1 MNQLE
6 KLGFNVPLFIA
17 QLVNFGLLLV
27 LLRLFAYKPIMKMLD
42 TRANKIK
49 ESLEAGEHAKQ
60 EAVHAES
67 EIAKK
72 IEEASASG
80 QQIIGQAM
88 KTAEDVKRRAA
99 VDAKTEADAIIAKA
113 EVEITREKAESMTE
127 LRKEVADL
135 AVLVAGKAIATSLD
149 KETQRK
155 LIDNALKEVSSLK
168 Q

>member
-1 MNQLE
+1 MNPLA
-6 KLGFNVPLFIA
+6 KLGFNGPVFIA

-49 ESLEAGEHAKQ
+49 ESLEAGDRAKQ
-60 EAVHAES
+60 EAVSAEK

-80 QQIIGQAM
+80 QQIVGQAV
-88 KTAEDVKRRAA
+88 KTAEEVKRRASL
-99 VDAKTEADAIIAKA
+99 DAKKEADAIVAKA
-113 EVEITREKAESMTE
+113 QVEIQREKQESMTE

-135 AVLVAGKAIATSLD
+135 AVMVAGKAIGTSID

-155 LIDNALKEVSSLK
+155 LIENTLKEVSSLK
-168 Q
+168 

>member
-1 MNQLE
+1 MGPLA
-6 KLGFNVPLFIA
+6 KLGFNGPVFIA

-27 LLRLFAYKPIMKMLD
+27 LLRLFAFKPIMKMLD

-49 ESLEAGEHAKQ
+49 ESLEAGDHAKL
-60 EAVHAES
+60 EAVSAEK

-80 QQIIGQAM
+80 QQIVGQAV

-99 VDAKTEADAIIAKA
+99 VDAKKEADAIIAKA
-113 EVEITREKAESMTE
+113 QVEIQREKQESMTE

-135 AVLVAGKAIATSLD
+135 AVMVAGKAIGTTID
-149 KETQRK
+149 KETQRR
-155 LIDNALKEVSSLK
+155 LIDNTLKEVSSLK
-168 Q
+168 

>member
-1 MNQLE
+1 MGPLA
-6 KLGFNVPLFIA
+6 KLGFNGPVFIA

-49 ESLEAGEHAKQ
+49 ESLEAGDRAKQ
-60 EAVHAES
+60 EAVSAEK

-80 QQIIGQAM
+80 QQIVGQAV
-88 KTAEDVKRRAA
+88 KTAEEVKRRASL
-99 VDAKTEADAIIAKA
+99 DAKKEADAIVAKA
-113 EVEITREKAESMTE
+113 QVEIQREKQESMTE

-135 AVLVAGKAIATSLD
+135 AVMVAGKAIGTSID

-155 LIDNALKEVSSLK
+155 LIENTLKEVSSLK
-168 Q
+168 

>member
-1 MNQLE
+1 MNPLA
-6 KLGFNVPLFIA
+6 KLGFNGPVFIA

-27 LLRLFAYKPIMKMLD
+27 LLRLFAYKPIMTMLD

-49 ESLEAGEHAKQ
+49 ESLEAGDRAKQ
-60 EAVHAES
+60 EAVSAEK

-80 QQIIGQAM
+80 QQIVGQAV
-88 KTAEDVKRRAA
+88 KTAEEVKRRASQ
-99 VDAKTEADAIIAKA
+99 DAKKEADAIIAKA
-113 EVEITREKAESMTE
+113 QVEIQREKQESMTE

-135 AVLVAGKAIATSLD
+135 AVLVAGKAIGTSLD

-155 LIDNALKEVSSLK
+155 LIDNTLKEVSSLK
-168 Q
+168 

>member
-1 MNQLE
+1 MGPLA
-6 KLGFNVPLFIA
+6 KLGFNGPVFIA

-49 ESLEAGEHAKQ
+49 ESLEAGDHAKL
-60 EAVHAES
+60 EAVSAEK

-80 QQIIGQAM
+80 QQIVGQAV
-88 KTAEDVKRRAA
+88 KTAEEVKRRASQ
-99 VDAKTEADAIIAKA
+99 DAKKEADAIIAKA
-113 EVEITREKAESMTE
+113 QVEIQREKQESMTE

-135 AVLVAGKAIATSLD
+135 AVMVAGKAIGTTID
-149 KETQRK
+149 KETQRR
-155 LIDNALKEVSSLK
+155 LIDNTLKEVSSLK
-168 Q
+168 

>member
-1 MNQLE
+1 MGPLA
-6 KLGFNVPLFIA
+6 KLGFNGPVFIA

-49 ESLEAGEHAKQ
+49 ESLEAGDRAKQ
-60 EAVHAES
+60 EAVSAEK

-80 QQIIGQAM
+80 QQIVGQAV
-88 KTAEDVKRRAA
+88 KTAEEVKRRASQ
-99 VDAKTEADAIIAKA
+99 DAKKEADAIVAKA
-113 EVEITREKAESMTE
+113 QVEIQREKQESMTE

-135 AVLVAGKAIATSLD
+135 AVMVAGKAIGTSID

-155 LIDNALKEVSSLK
+155 LIENTLKEVSSLK
-168 Q
+168 

>member
-1 MNQLE
+1 MNPLE
-6 KLGFNVPLFIA
+6 KLGINAPTFIA

-42 TRANKIK
+42 NRANKIK
-49 ESLEAGEHAKQ
+49 ESLEAGERAKQ
-60 EAVHAES
+60 EAVSAEK

-72 IEEASASG
+72 IEEASLSG
-80 QQIIGQAM
+80 QQIVGQAV
-88 KTAEDVKRRAA
+88 KTAEEVKRRATQ
-99 VDAKTEADAIIAKA
+99 DAKKEADDIIAKA
-113 EVEITREKAESMTE
+113 GVEILREKQESITE

-135 AVLVAGKAIATSLD
+135 AVMVAGKAIATSLD

-168 Q
+168 

>member
-1 MNQLE
+1 MNPLA
-6 KLGFNVPLFIA
+6 KLGFSLPTLIA
-17 QLVNFGLLLV
+17 QVVNFGLLLL

-42 TRANKIK
+42 NRAIKIK
-49 ESLEAGEHAKQ
+49 ESLEAGERAKQ
-60 EAVHAES
+60 EALSAEK

-80 QQIIGQAM
+80 QQIVGQAV
-88 KTAEDVKRRAA
+88 KTAEEVKRRAA
-99 VDAKTEADAIIAKA
+99 QDAKKEADGIIAKA
-113 EVEITREKAESMTE
+113 QVEITREKQESMTE

-135 AVLVAGKAIATSLD
+135 AVMVAGKAIATSLD

-155 LIDNALKEVSSLK
+155 LIDNALTEVSSLK

>member
-1 MNQLE
+1 MGPLA
-6 KLGFNVPLFIA
+6 KLGFNGPVFIA

-27 LLRLFAYKPIMKMLD
+27 LLRLFAFKPLMKMLD

-49 ESLEAGEHAKQ
+49 ESLEAGDHAKL
-60 EAVHAES
+60 EAVSAEK

-80 QQIIGQAM
+80 QQIVGQAV

-99 VDAKTEADAIIAKA
+99 VDAKKEADAIIAKA
-113 EVEITREKAESMTE
+113 QVEIQREKQESMTE

-135 AVLVAGKAIATSLD
+135 AVMVAGKAIGTTID
-149 KETQRK
+149 KETQRR
-155 LIDNALKEVSSLK
+155 LIDNTLKEVSSLK
-168 Q
+168 

>member
-1 MNQLE
+1 MGPLA
-6 KLGFNVPLFIA
+6 KLGFNGPVFIA

-49 ESLEAGEHAKQ
+49 ESLEAGDHAKQ
-60 EAVHAES
+60 EAVSAEK

-80 QQIIGQAM
+80 QQIVGQAV
-88 KTAEDVKRRAA
+88 KTAEEVKRRASL
-99 VDAKTEADAIIAKA
+99 DAKKEADAIVAKA
-113 EVEITREKAESMTE
+113 QVEIQREKQESMTE

-135 AVLVAGKAIATSLD
+135 AVLVAGKAIGTSID

-155 LIDNALKEVSSLK
+155 LIENTLKEVSSLK
-168 Q
+168 

>member
-1 MNQLE
+1 MNPLE
-6 KLGFNVPLFIA
+6 KLGFNGPVFIA

-42 TRANKIK
+42 TRAIKIK
-49 ESLEAGEHAKQ
+49 ESLEAGERAKQ
-60 EAVHAES
+60 EAVHAEA
-67 EIAKK
+67 EISKK

-80 QQIIGQAM
+80 QQIVGQAM

-99 VDAKTEADAIIAKA
+99 QDAKTEADAIIAKA
-113 EVEITREKAESMTE
+113 EVEINREKQESLTE

-135 AVLVAGKAIATSLD
+135 AVMVAGKAIAMSLD

>member
-1 MNQLE
+1 
-6 KLGFNVPLFIA
+6 
-17 QLVNFGLLLV
+17 
-27 LLRLFAYKPIMKMLD
+27 MKMLD
-42 TRANKIK
+42 TRAAKIK
-49 ESLEAGEHAKQ
+49 DSLEAGERAKQ

-72 IEEASASG
+72 IEETSASG

-99 VDAKTEADAIIAKA
+99 QDAKTEADAIIAKA
-113 EVEITREKAESMTE
+113 EVEITREKQESMTE

-155 LIDNALKEVSSLK
+155 LIDNALKEVASLK